1 MSVNNEDCR
10 MQRSS
15 IARLLPLLLLAG
27 VAGCEQQ
34 AQQAAPDA
42 AGLAWTPPALA
53 DEDWVEPDG
62 REVIQGNIDFMKAQ
76 PEVMTEA
83 LVSYEA
89 VQESGQTLHFDL
101 LQRLVVQQ
109 PDKLHWVTLN
119 DDGSTDS
126 AWFSDG
132 QFTLLRQPAN
142 LWGQVRVPPTIP
154 KMVNRLSDEYDVEV
168 PFGDI
173 LAADLTELWLGEE
186 VTEVW
191 WVGEAWVEGH
201 WTDHVAVRKPGAD
214 LELWVRKGDQ
224 PFLAKLAI
232 AFTEEEGQPSYVARF
247 RKWAT
252 TLPADMTDFTFTP
265 PPDAERVEVVPVID
279 E

>member
-1 MSVNNEDCR
+1 MSFNNEEYR

-27 VAGCEQQ
+27 VAGCEQE
-34 AQQAAPDA
+34 ARQAAPDA
-42 AGLAWTPPALA
+42 AGLYWTPPALA
-53 DEDWVEPDG
+53 DDDWVEPDG
-62 REVIQGNIDFMKAQ
+62 REVIRRNIDFMKAQ
-76 PEVMTEA
+76 PELMTEA
-83 LVSYEA
+83 LASYEA

-101 LQRLVVQQ
+101 VQRMAVRH

-132 QFTLLRQPAN
+132 RFMLLRQPAN
-142 LWGQVRVPPTIP
+142 LWGEIRVPPTIP
-154 KMVNRLSDEYDVEV
+154 EMVNLISAEYDLEV
-168 PFGDI
+168 PFGDL
-173 LAADLTELWLGEE
+173 LAADLAELWLGEE
-186 VTEVW
+186 VTDVW

-224 PFLAKLAI
+224 PFLAKMVVT
-232 AFTEEEGQPSYVARF
+232 FTEADGQLTYTARF

-252 TLPADMTDFTFTP
+252 TVPDDVTEFTFTP
-265 PPDAERVEVVPVID
+265 PAGSEQVEVVPVID
-279 E
+279 G